1 MREMRRK
8 DREVTDEARIDEIIS
23 RCNCCR
29 IGFNDAKDGRK
40 IDLVKEGYEVGFEMD
55 CGYELH
61 PGESP
66 CDCYAEFSSI
76 IGNGNVSIVA
86 DPDEKILGLQSLM
99 KHTAGKENCEF
110 RPEMLD
116 AVCVFRLDVDRL
128 TCKVHL

>member
-29 IGFNDAKDGRK
+29 IGFNDSGEVYIVPLNFGYVKQDGRRTFYFHSAKDGRK
-40 IDLVKEGYEVGFEMD
+40 IDLVKDGYEVGFEMD

-66 CDCYAEFSSI
+66 A
-76 IGNGNVSIVA
+76 
-86 DPDEKILGLQSLM
+86 
-99 KHTAGKENCEF
+99 TATLNSAALSAMETF
-110 RPEMLD
+110 R
-116 AVCVFRLDVDRL
+116 
-128 TCKVHL
+128 